1 MSSSGHRNQGS
12 LRPLPALI
20 VGVTTAV
27 TGLLG
32 LLFNA
37 FGIAL
42 IVGAVAADDVADEF
56 SVAVGVLGLAPIAAG
71 MVLLC
76 LACTV
81 GLLARY
87 LPSLDPT
94 STERPRPMGRYS
106 DDE

>member
-1 MSSSGHRNQGS
+1 MSDARNQNRGS

-20 VGVTTAV
+20 VGITTAI

-37 FGIAL
+37 FGVAL
-42 IVGAVAADDVADEF
+42 IVGAVSADDVADEF
-56 SVAVGVLGLAPIAAG
+56 SVAVGLLGLAPIAAG

-76 LACTV
+76 LACAV

-87 LPSLDPT
+87 LPSLDAA
-94 STERPRPMGRYS
+94 ENR
-106 DDE
+106 

>member
-1 MSSSGHRNQGS
+1 MRW
-12 LRPLPALI
+12 
-20 VGVTTAV
+20 
-27 TGLLG
+27 
-32 LLFNA
+32 
-37 FGIAL
+37 
-42 IVGAVAADDVADEF
+42 AADDVADEF

-94 STERPRPMGRYS
+94 STERPRLMGGYS

>member
-1 MSSSGHRNQGS
+1 MNSSDHANRGS

-37 FGIAL
+37 FGVAV
-42 IVGAVAADDVADEF
+42 IVGAVVADDVAEEL
-56 SVAVGVLGLAPIAAG
+56 SVAVGVLGLAPIAVG

-76 LACTV
+76 LACAV

-87 LPSLDPT
+87 LPTLDPT
-94 STERPRPMGRYS
+94 ST
-106 DDE
+106 